1 MRLVLLKNREKKYRI
16 KNMVVSFFESKKY
29 IMSGGQNTNPPSS
42 TLTTLLDYLLNTDCS
57 S

>member
-1 MRLVLLKNREKKYRI
+1 MRLVLLKKREKKYRI